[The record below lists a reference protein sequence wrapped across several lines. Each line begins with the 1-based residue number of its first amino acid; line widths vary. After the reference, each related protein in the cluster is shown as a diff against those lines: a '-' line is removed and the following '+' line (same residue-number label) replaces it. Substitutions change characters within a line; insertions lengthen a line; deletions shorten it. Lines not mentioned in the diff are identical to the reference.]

1 MIEAAIDQSY
11 NALDRSFKPVGYFPD
26 PPKKA
31 RLETRDEEENG
42 WTSDETDLTSR
53 FESHRSHANSRN
65 VTSNE
70 AKQLKRKGTLFAT
83 DEDLSPIS
91 KKIRQLEDNIETL
104 LEQKK
109 HALSRAQI

>member
-1 MIEAAIDQSY
+1 VIKAAIDQSY

-42 WTSDETDLTSR
+42 WTSDEIDLTSR
-53 FESHRSHANSRN
+53 FESHR
-65 VTSNE
+65 SNE
-70 AKQLKRKGTLFAT
+70 AKQLKRKGTLCAT